1 MAKMNINFSL
11 PFVQKQTLAVGLDI
25 GSHAVK
31 VCEMHDG
38 GDGLELISLGSALLP
53 AGSVEDG
60 ELQDPEAV
68 AEVITSLV
76 KNLNITGKKVAIS
89 ISGYSV
95 IMKKVNLAVM
105 TETELAEHIQTEAEQ
120 YIPFDIEEVYLDF
133 QDLKTNSETEDRTD
147 VMLVAAKKDVVDGYL
162 DMLKSVGLKT
172 VVVDV
177 DAFALENSY
186 EANYGSEGTILLAD
200 IGSSKMN
207 INIISDGTSIFARD
221 IMMGSRQLTEDIQA
235 RFGLSFDEAESL
247 KLGSV
252 APEDKQE
259 ELEEIFGNICTQ
271 WIMEIKKAVDF
282 YNSNYPD
289 KSIEKMVLGGGGAKV
304 KGLDQFFSEETG
316 FSVELFAPFSHATV
330 DTEKI
335 EPDYLGYISPE
346 MAIAMGLATRIIP
359 F

>member
-1 MAKMNINFSL
+1 MNKNAYLIPGDCIKTKFGRYFSVSSPNHPRDTVICTPL
-11 PFVQKQTLAVGLDI
+11 NRKQIRNIQLNELGKNAPDYK
-25 GSHAVK
+25 SHQIK
-31 VCEMHDG
+31 YD
-38 GDGLELISLGSALLP
+38 
-53 AGSVEDG
+53 
-60 ELQDPEAV
+60 
-68 AEVITSLV
+68 
-76 KNLNITGKKVAIS
+76 
-89 ISGYSV
+89 
-95 IMKKVNLAVM
+95 
-105 TETELAEHIQTEAEQ
+105 
-120 YIPFDIEEVYLDF
+120 DIEEVYLDF

-162 DMLKSVGLKT
+162 DMLNIVGLKT

-289 KSIEKMVLGGGGAKV
+289 KPIEKMVLGGGGAKV

-316 FSVELFAPFSHATV
+316 FPVELSAPFSHATV